1 MIELIIFAVLLAL
14 SAWKSREFMRIGV
27 KGMCAAA
34 ILTALAS
41 VGRALLAGIPSVQ
54 PSSFIIMVCG
64 ATLGGGA
71 GLYCGMLTAVL
82 SNLLIGQI
90 GPYTVWQMFFWGVM
104 GLMALK
110 PMNAGPVVRVIYGF
124 AWGFIFGW
132 GMNLWYPLAGFVP
145 LNAASFLMAC
155 VSSFTFDLAHAVTNA
170 ALCLAAGGASMKVVK
185 RFIPESSA
193 K

>member
-1 MIELIIFAVLLAL
+1 MIEAGLFAVLLGL
-14 SAWKSREFMRIGV
+14 SAWKSRDFARTGV
-27 KGMCAAA
+27 RGMCAAA

-41 VGRALLAGIPSVQ
+41 LGRALFAGIPSVQ
-54 PSSFIIMVCG
+54 PASFIIMVCG

-90 GPYTVWQMFFWGVM
+90 GPYTVWQMFFWGIM
-104 GLMALK
+104 GLCAPR
-110 PMNAGPVVRVIYGF
+110 PMNAGAVVRVIYGF
-124 AWGFIFGW
+124 AWGFVFGW

-145 LNAASFLMAC
+145 LNAVSFLLAC
-155 VSSFTFDLAHAVTNA
+155 VSSFTFDLAHALTNA
-170 ALCLAAGGASMKVVK
+170 VLCLTAGGAGMKAVW
-185 RFIPESSA
+185 RFAPKSLE